1 MPRLLG
7 FLVASAGI
15 LAALGASSCSSSS
28 ANSSAPSDGGADGGA
43 DSGPPPPASVSFPS
57 TFLWGAATAG
67 FQVETGDSHT
77 DWAHWVAT
85 AGKIKNGDSP
95 DVGGPDALN
104 HIPDDVAN
112 MKSAGLSG
120 YRFSIEWGRLY
131 PTLADF
137 MNDTPDA
144 TAITAYDALLST
156 LKTAGIKPLV
166 TINHYTLPDYLAD
179 VTQAM
184 QPYGWE
190 NAQTGT
196 LFAQLCS
203 RLATRY
209 GARGADWI
217 TINEPINL
225 ALAGYL
231 QGSFPPGIVL
241 DADRTEAVVKAQA
254 LAHVACFDAI
264 HAADTVDADGDGK
277 AAFVSLAVNMAAIN
291 PYDPTQPDD
300 IAAVARTDYIYNQ
313 WFWNAVVKGD
323 WDDDFDGTY
332 TGPNDKMGDA
342 TLSGRADFLGVNYYQ
357 QALISAHH
365 GLLVPIINAAI
376 YEADL
381 PTPQPKTDF
390 GWDIYPEGFGRVLD
404 EAATYG
410 KPIIVT
416 ENGIADH
423 ADVMRARFI
432 AEHLFQLGWAM
443 QRGDTILGYFHWA
456 LVDNF
461 EWASGFCPKYGL
473 FSYDTTTGARTAR
486 TSLATFT
493 NVVSTGVL
501 KLADI
506 DAMPAYGS
514 PTPCP

>member
-1 MPRLLG
+1 MPRLLRFFG
-7 FLVASAGI
+7 VV
-15 LAALGASSCSSSS
+15 AALGLASCSSSS
-28 ANSSAPSDGGADGGA
+28 ANSSAPSDAGA

-57 TFLWGAATAG
+57 TFLWGASTAG

-77 DWAHWVAT
+77 DWSHWVAT
-85 AGKIKNGDSP
+85 DGKIKNGDSP
-95 DVGGPDALN
+95 DLGGPDALD

-112 MKSAGLSG
+112 MKSAGLTA
-120 YRFSIEWGRLY
+120 YRFSIEWARLY

-137 MNDTPDA
+137 MNDTPDP
-144 TAITAYDALLST
+144 TAIAAYDTLLAT
-156 LKTAGIKPLV
+156 LKSAGILPLV

-179 VTQAM
+179 VTQPM

-190 NAQTGT
+190 NAQTGQ
-196 LFAQLCS
+196 LFTQLCT
-203 RLATRY
+203 RMATRY
-209 GARGADWI
+209 GDRVDYWV

-241 DADRTEAVVKAQA
+241 DADRTMTVVKAQA

-264 HAADTVDADGDGK
+264 HAADTIDADGDGK
-277 AAFVSLAVNMAAIN
+277 AAIVSLAVNMAAIN

-300 IAAVARTDYIYNQ
+300 LAAVQRVDYVYNQ

-323 WDDDFDGTY
+323 WDDDFDGNY
-332 TGPNDKMGDA
+332 TGPNDKTADPS
-342 TLSGRADFLGVNYYQ
+342 LSGRADYLGVNYYL
-357 QALISAHH
+357 QALISAHR

-381 PTPQPKTDF
+381 PTPLPKTDF

-423 ADVMRARFI
+423 ADVMRARFT

-443 QRGDTILGYFHWA
+443 QRGDPILGYFHWA

-461 EWASGFCPKYGL
+461 EWASGYCPHFGL
-473 FSYDTTTGARTAR
+473 FSYDPTSGARTAR
-486 TSLATFT
+486 ASLTTFSTIISTSL
-493 NVVSTGVL
+493 L
-501 KLADI
+501 KLSDI

-514 PTPCP
+514 PTLCP

>member
-1 MPRLLG
+1 M
-7 FLVASAGI
+7 
-15 LAALGASSCSSSS
+15 
-28 ANSSAPSDGGADGGA
+28 
-43 DSGPPPPASVSFPS
+43 
-57 TFLWGAATAG
+57 
-67 FQVETGDSHT
+67 
-77 DWAHWVAT
+77 
-85 AGKIKNGDSP
+85 AGKIANGDSP
-95 DVGGPDALN
+95 NVGGPDALD

-112 MKSAGLSG
+112 MKSAGLTA

-137 MNDTPDA
+137 MNDTPDP
-144 TAITAYDALLST
+144 TAVTAYDTLLST
-156 LKTAGIKPLV
+156 LKSAGITPLV
-166 TINHYTLPDYLAD
+166 TIDHYTLPDYLAD
-179 VTQAM
+179 VTM
-184 QPYGWE
+184 TSSPYGWE

-196 LFAQLCS
+196 LFAQLCT
-203 RLATRY
+203 RMGARY
-209 GARGADWI
+209 GDRVDAWL
-217 TINEPINL
+217 TINEPLNL

-231 QGSFPPGIVL
+231 QGSFPPGLVL
-241 DADRTEAVVKAQA
+241 ATDRTEAVVKAQA
-254 LAHVACFDAI
+254 LAHVACYDAL

-277 AAFVSLAVNMAAIN
+277 AAVVSLALNMAAIN

-300 IAAVARTDYIYNQ
+300 VTAVARTDYIYNQ
-313 WFWNAVVKGD
+313 WFWNVVVKGN
-323 WDDDFDGTY
+323 WDDDLDGTL
-332 TGPNDKMGDA
+332 TGPNDKTGDP

-357 QALISAHH
+357 QVLISAHH
-365 GLLVPIINAAI
+365 GLIVPIINAAI

-432 AEHLFQLGWAM
+432 AEHLFQLGWAN
-443 QRGDTILGYFHWA
+443 QRGDDVVGYFHWA

-461 EWASGFCPKYGL
+461 EWASGYCPHFGL

-486 TSLATFT
+486 ASLATFSS
-493 NVVSTGVL
+493 VISTATL
-501 KLADI
+501 KLSDI
-506 DAMPAYGS
+506 AALPAYGS
-514 PTPCP
+514 PTVCP